1 MQIVISLIAIK
12 IHFKKLY
19 IIMASKR
26 QSQVASVIKR
36 NFSIVLQQEGSYI
49 YGAQALVTVTN
60 VQVTP
65 DMGEAKIYLSVF
77 NVEDKQTVLLEMED
91 NIGRLKQQLAQ
102 RIRKHVRRIPSLQL
116 FLDDTLDEMYRIN
129 EVLNRI
135 NTGGSDFEI

>member
-1 MQIVISLIAIK
+1 
-12 IHFKKLY
+12 
-19 IIMASKR
+19 MASKR